1 MFEYFAKTISWFDK
15 GEVVWLYDD
24 GLKFVLEHRDCFTP
38 DQKNNWDEF
47 LHLLEM
53 ELVKQEVPRTTR

>member
-24 GLKFVLEHRDCFTP
+24 GLKFVLEHRDCFT
-38 DQKNNWDEF
+38 WSS
-47 LHLLEM
+47 
-53 ELVKQEVPRTTR
+53 RTNSCSTCGWSRHRSTAWRSNS